1 MWAFAE
7 AAWVFK
13 GNWVPSEQVIQE
25 KKRNQATFSNLGSEV
40 TLSHF
45 HFFFLCLR
53 SKSLKPDHIEGR
65 GVRFQHLQGSFK
77 EFLDTFQST

>member
-25 KKRNQATFSNLGSEV
+25 KKRNQAKELE
-40 TLSHF
+40 LS
-45 HFFFLCLR
+45 LLLNNEEPQR
-53 SKSLKPDHIEGR
+53 SKVNDQSSAL
-65 GVRFQHLQGSFK
+65 GVFF
-77 EFLDTFQST
+77 

>member
-45 HFFFLCLR
+45 HFFSCAL
-53 SKSLKPDHIEGR
+53 
-65 GVRFQHLQGSFK
+65 GVSH
-77 EFLDTFQST
+77 